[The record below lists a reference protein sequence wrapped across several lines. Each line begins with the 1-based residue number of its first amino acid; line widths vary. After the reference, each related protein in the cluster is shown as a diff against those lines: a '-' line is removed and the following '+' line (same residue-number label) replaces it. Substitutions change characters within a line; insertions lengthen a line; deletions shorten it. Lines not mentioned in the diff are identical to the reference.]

1 MLSTT
6 LVPDQ
11 SYLDSL
17 KAYVGFTDQSSAAL
31 REMLP
36 VIRLHIERIIDD
48 FYATIEAHPGARAAI
63 TGGAEQIARLKRT
76 LRRWLEELFQ
86 GPHDQA
92 YLERRARIGRMHVR
106 IDLPQ
111 AYMFTAMNRIRVQCA
126 AVIREH
132 LNDNA
137 QRATETLT
145 ALDQIM
151 DIELAIM
158 LETYREDLMIRN
170 RGAER
175 LATIGHFAAGIGHEL
190 RNPLS
195 VVESSVFLLRQR
207 LSQSPMDPKVER
219 HLVKI
224 ENEVKRC
231 NQTITDLLELARN
244 RPPKPRATLLPAMLT
259 AAVAA
264 ANLPAG
270 IVVHTSSPADVEAML
285 DEDQVIRVLTNLLIN
300 AGQAM
305 QGHGQIWLESQ
316 RSPGRTLFRVR
327 DEGPGVPPDLRH
339 RLFQALFTTKA
350 KGTGIGL
357 ALCRRIVESHGG
369 NIVLEPTETG
379 ASFLVT
385 IPDVP
390 IEGRQS

>member
-6 LVPDQ
+6 LVPGQ

-17 KAYVGFTDQSSAAL
+17 KSYVGFTDQSSAAL
-31 REMLP
+31 REVLP
-36 VIRLHIERIIDD
+36 LIRLHIERIIDD

-63 TGGAEQIARLKRT
+63 TGGSEQIARLKQT

-92 YLERRARIGRMHVR
+92 YLERRARIGRMHVH

-126 AVIREH
+126 AVIRQDLAEH
-132 LNDNA
+132 A
-137 QRATETLT
+137 ERTTRTLV
-145 ALDQIM
+145 ALHQIM

-175 LATIGHFAAGIGHEL
+175 LATIGQFAAGIGHEL

-219 HLVKI
+219 HLAKI

-244 RPPKPRATLLPAMLT
+244 RPPKPRTTLLSGMLT
-259 AAVAA
+259 AAIAA
-264 ANLPAG
+264 ANLPAE
-270 IVVHTSSPADVEAML
+270 VVAHSSSPDDAQAML
-285 DEDQVIRVLTNLLIN
+285 DEDQVIRVLSNLLIN
-300 AGQAM
+300 ASQAM
-305 QGHGQIWLESQ
+305 HGHGQIWMEAR
-316 RSPGRTLFRVR
+316 RSPNATLLRVR
-327 DEGPGVPPDLRH
+327 DQGPGVTPEVRH
-339 RLFQALFTTKA
+339 RLFQALYTTKA

-357 ALCRRIVESHGG
+357 ALCRRIVEAHGG
-369 NIVLEPTETG
+369 SIVLEPSETG

-385 IPDVP
+385 IPDTSTQ
-390 IEGRQS
+390 GRPS

>member
-63 TGGAEQIARLKRT
+63 TGGAEQIARLKQT

-126 AVIREH
+126 AVVQQH
-132 LNDNA
+132 LMDNA
-137 QRATETLT
+137 ERSAQVLLAMH
-145 ALDQIM
+145 QIM

-158 LETYREDLMIRN
+158 LETYREDLVIRN

-175 LATIGHFAAGIGHEL
+175 LATIGQFAAGIGHEL

-195 VVESSVFLLRQR
+195 VVESSVFLMRQR
-207 LSQSPMDPKVER
+207 LSQSPMDARVER

-244 RPPKPRATLLPAMLT
+244 RPPKPRATSLPDMLN

-264 ANLPAG
+264 SNLPAG
-270 IVVHTSSPADVEAML
+270 VVVHTSSPADGKAML
-285 DEDQVIRVLTNLLIN
+285 DEDQVIRVLSNLLIN
-300 AGQAM
+300 AAQAM
-305 QGHGQIWLESQ
+305 QGQGQIWMDASRSLE
-316 RSPGRTLFRVR
+316 GTLLRVR
-327 DEGPGVPPDLRH
+327 DEGPGVAPELRH
-339 RLFQALFTTKA
+339 RLFQALYTTKA
-350 KGTGIGL
+350 KGTGSGL
-357 ALCRRIVESHGG
+357 ALCRRIVEAHGG
-369 NIVLEPTETG
+369 SIVLEPTPTG

-385 IPDVP
+385 VPD
-390 IEGRQS
+390 ISTEGRPS

>member
-1 MLSTT
+1 MLGPT

-11 SYLDSL
+11 SYLDTL
-17 KAYVGFTDQSSAAL
+17 KTYVGFTDQSSAAL
-31 REMLP
+31 RAALP
-36 VIRLHIERIIDD
+36 AVRSHLGRIIDD

-63 TGGAEQIARLKRT
+63 TGGGEQIARLKHT
-76 LRRWLEELFQ
+76 LHGWLEELFQ

-126 AVIREH
+126 AVIRDSCA
-132 LNDNA
+132 NDA
-137 QRATETLT
+137 ELATRTLV
-145 ALDQIM
+145 AMNQIM

-158 LETYREDLMIRN
+158 LETYREDLMTRN

-175 LATIGHFAAGIGHEL
+175 LATIGQFAAGIGHEL

-207 LSQSPMDPKVER
+207 LSLSTIDPKVER
-219 HLVKI
+219 HLAKI

-244 RPPKPRATLLPAMLT
+244 RPPKPRPTPLPALL
-259 AAVAA
+259 AAAITA
-264 ANLPAG
+264 ANLPPE
-270 IVVHTSSPADVEAML
+270 VTVHTSGPAEAEAML
-285 DEDQVIRVLTNLLIN
+285 DEDQVIRVLSNLLIN

-305 QGHGQIWLESQ
+305 HGQGRIWMEARRSQ
-316 RSPGRTLFRVR
+316 KTTQLRVR
-327 DEGPGVPPDLRH
+327 DEGPGVAPEVRH
-339 RLFQALFTTKA
+339 RLFQALYTTKA

-357 ALCRRIVESHGG
+357 ALCRRIVEAHGG
-369 NIVLEPTETG
+369 SIVLEPSDTG

-385 IPDVP
+385 IPDTTT
-390 IEGRQS
+390 EGSPS

>member
-31 REMLP
+31 REALP
-36 VIRLHIERIIDD
+36 VVRLHIEQIIDD

-63 TGGAEQIARLKRT
+63 TGGGEQIARLKQT

-92 YLERRARIGRMHVR
+92 YLERRARIGRMHVH

-126 AVIREH
+126 AVIRQNLAEH
-132 LNDNA
+132 A
-137 QRATETLT
+137 ERTTRTLV
-145 ALDQIM
+145 ALHQIM

-158 LETYREDLMIRN
+158 LETYREDLVIRN

-175 LATIGHFAAGIGHEL
+175 LATIGQFAAGIGHEL

-207 LSQSPMDPKVER
+207 LSQSPMDPRVER
-219 HLVKI
+219 HLAKI

-244 RPPKPRATLLPAMLT
+244 RPPKARTTLLSGMLT
-259 AAVAA
+259 AAIAS
-264 ANLPAG
+264 ANLPAEV
-270 IVVHTSSPADVEAML
+270 VVHTSSPDDAQAML
-285 DEDQVIRVLTNLLIN
+285 DEDQVIRVLGNLLIN
-300 AGQAM
+300 ASQAM
-305 QGHGQIWLESQ
+305 HGHGQIWMEAR
-316 RSPGRTLFRVR
+316 RSPKTTLLRVR
-327 DEGPGVPPDLRH
+327 DQGPGVAPEVRH
-339 RLFQALFTTKA
+339 RLFQALYTTKA

-357 ALCRRIVESHGG
+357 ALCRRIVEAHGG
-369 NIVLEPTETG
+369 SIVLEPSATG

-385 IPDVP
+385 IPD
-390 IEGRQS
+390 ISTEGRPS

>member
-31 REMLP
+31 REVLP
-36 VIRLHIERIIDD
+36 VIRRHVEPIIDD

-63 TGGAEQIARLKRT
+63 TGGSEQIARLKQT

-111 AYMFTAMNRIRVQCA
+111 AYMFTAMNRIRVRCA
-126 AVIREH
+126 AVIRQD
-132 LNDNA
+132 LADNA
-137 QRATETLT
+137 ELATRTLV
-145 ALDQIM
+145 AMNQIM

-158 LETYREDLMIRN
+158 LETYREDLVTRN

-175 LATIGHFAAGIGHEL
+175 LATIGQFAAGIGHEL

-207 LSQSPMDPKVER
+207 LSQSPMDPRVER
-219 HLVKI
+219 HLGKI

-244 RPPKPRATLLPAMLT
+244 RPPKPRTTLLSGMLT
-259 AAVAA
+259 AAIAA
-264 ANLPAG
+264 ANLPAEV
-270 IVVHTSSPADVEAML
+270 VVHTSSPDEAQAML
-285 DEDQVIRVLTNLLIN
+285 DEDQVIRVLSNLLIN
-300 AGQAM
+300 ASQAM
-305 QGHGQIWLESQ
+305 HGQGRIWLEAR
-316 RSPGRTLFRVR
+316 RSPKTTLLRVR
-327 DEGPGVPPDLRH
+327 DQGPGVAPEVRH
-339 RLFQALFTTKA
+339 RLFQALYTTKA

-357 ALCRRIVESHGG
+357 ALCRRIVEAHGG
-369 NIVLEPTETG
+369 SIVLESSETG

-385 IPDVP
+385 IPDTST
-390 IEGRQS
+390 EGRPS

>member
-1 MLSTT
+1 
-6 LVPDQ
+6 V
-11 SYLDSL
+11 
-17 KAYVGFTDQSSAAL
+17 
-31 REMLP
+31 LP
-36 VIRLHIERIIDD
+36 LIRLHIERIIDD

-63 TGGAEQIARLKRT
+63 TGGSEQIARLKQT

-92 YLERRARIGRMHVR
+92 YLERRARIGRMHVH

-126 AVIREH
+126 AVIRQDLAEH
-132 LNDNA
+132 A
-137 QRATETLT
+137 ERTTRTLV
-145 ALDQIM
+145 ALHQIM

-175 LATIGHFAAGIGHEL
+175 LATIGQFAAGIGHEL

-219 HLVKI
+219 HLAKI

-244 RPPKPRATLLPAMLT
+244 RPPKPRTTLLSGMLT
-259 AAVAA
+259 AAIAA
-264 ANLPAG
+264 ANLPAEV
-270 IVVHTSSPADVEAML
+270 VVHSSSPDDAQAML
-285 DEDQVIRVLTNLLIN
+285 DEDQVIRVLSNLLIN
-300 AGQAM
+300 ASQAM
-305 QGHGQIWLESQ
+305 HGHGQIWMEAR
-316 RSPGRTLFRVR
+316 RSPNATLLRVR
-327 DEGPGVPPDLRH
+327 DQGPGVTPEVRH
-339 RLFQALFTTKA
+339 RLFQALYTTKA

-357 ALCRRIVESHGG
+357 ALCRRIVEAHGG
-369 NIVLEPTETG
+369 SIVLEPSETG

-385 IPDVP
+385 IPDTSTQ
-390 IEGRQS
+390 GRPS